1 MPVRD
6 LIGAAALCVSIA
18 SGAYTYGKW
27 VGARDLRASY
37 AERKAEADR
46 ELFKLADQVSAKSA
60 EIEALQGELNNAI
73 EELDAAAIDA
83 GGGRAGVAADRLRA
97 LDRRWGRD

>member
-6 LIGAAALCVSIA
+6 LIGAAALCAAIS

-27 VGARDLRASY
+27 VGARDLRAAY
-37 AERKAEADR
+37 AERRAEADR
-46 ELFKLADQVSAKSA
+46 ELFNLAEKVSTQAA
-60 EIEALQGELNNAI
+60 EISVLQEGLNNARD
-73 EELDAAAIDA
+73 ELDAAAIDA